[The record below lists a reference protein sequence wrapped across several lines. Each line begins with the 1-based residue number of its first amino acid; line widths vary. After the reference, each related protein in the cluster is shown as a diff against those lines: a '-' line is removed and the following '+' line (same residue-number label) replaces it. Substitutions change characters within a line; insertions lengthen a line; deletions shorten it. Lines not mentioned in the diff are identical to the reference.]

1 MIKKFSLYI
10 HHIQIY
16 TTNTIS
22 YAITKRTSCT
32 QYSLYL
38 TLKKKKRKTLSTIS
52 NSLFKVP
59 YRNPRQFFFNQLT
72 HPPSLHRTQL
82 NQSRCE
88 RRLNPQDG
96 RESSGSQLASANIHF
111 VIRAQPG
118 PVCTRRNHTR
128 YQPHGFLGVRA
139 SPRRCRACNTGG
151 REEGTIWFH
160 GGSPALAQ

>member
-1 MIKKFSLYI
+1 MRNYKKNLVHSIFTLFNSKEEKKENTLHNFKFSF
-10 HHIQIY
+10 Q
-16 TTNTIS
+16 
-22 YAITKRTSCT
+22 R
-32 QYSLYL
+32 
-38 TLKKKKRKTLSTIS
+38 
-52 NSLFKVP
+52 P

-72 HPPSLHRTQL
+72 HPSSLHRTQL

-88 RRLNPQDG
+88 RRLNPQDR

-151 REEGTIWFH
+151 REEGTI
-160 GGSPALAQ
+160 

>member
-16 TTNTIS
+16 TTNTHLLIIRNYKKNLMHS
-22 YAITKRTSCT
+22 IF
-32 QYSLYL
+32 
-38 TLKKKKRKTLSTIS
+38 TLFNSKEEKKENTLH
-52 NSLFKVP
+52 NFKFSFQRP

-151 REEGTIWFH
+151 REEGTI
-160 GGSPALAQ
+160 